1 MQKIDKTILKE
12 TAYISAVSFILSVLM
27 QAVFLI
33 FSFWDYTV
41 ILGNL
46 LGLTASVGNF
56 FLMGLTIQK
65 ALTKEEEK
73 EARNLIKLSQ
83 SGRLMLLFGVAAIGC
98 LIPVFHSIATV
109 IPYLFPRIA
118 VMLRPLFS
126 KK

>member
-12 TAYISAVSFILSVLM
+12 TAYISAVSLILSVLM

>member
-12 TAYISAVSFILSVLM
+12 TAYISAVSLILSVLM
-27 QAVFLI
+27 QVVFLI

-56 FLMGLTIQK
+56 FLMGLTVQK

>member
-12 TAYISAVSFILSVLM
+12 TAYISAVSLILSVLM

-56 FLMGLTIQK
+56 FLMGLTVQK

>member
-12 TAYISAVSFILSVLM
+12 TAYISAVSLILSILM
-27 QAVFLI
+27 QAVFHI

>member
-12 TAYISAVSFILSVLM
+12 TAYISAVSLILSILM

>member
-12 TAYISAVSFILSVLM
+12 TAYISAVSLILSILM
-27 QAVFLI
+27 QAVFLF